1 MLSSV
6 FTIARYSLLEAVRG
20 KVLWI
25 VISLLILSVLI
36 SLFISQTALTET
48 RESQVA
54 LMAGFLR
61 LSSVFVMIFF
71 VVSSVAREFQDKAI
85 ELIFSIAMPRYQI
98 FIGKFLGFSLIA
110 FVIIILYS
118 MLLLFYSDALS
129 VLIWSLSFWCELSLV
144 ALLSLILILSLENVA
159 LSLISSIG
167 AYALMRFM
175 PAIQSMGDGPF
186 QDGLFN
192 KFINVFLDLISLL
205 MPRLDNFSQSSW
217 LAVSPP
223 TSTEVISFV
232 IEFVLFVI
240 LFSLVGIIDLKR
252 KTI

>member
-1 MLSSV
+1 MFSSM

-25 VISLLILSVLI
+25 ISSLLLLSLLISF
-36 SLFISQTALTET
+36 FISQTALTET

-71 VVSSVAREFQDKAI
+71 VVSSVAREFQDKSI

-98 FIGKFLGFSLIA
+98 FFGKFLGFSLIA
-110 FVIIILYS
+110 FVIVILYS
-118 MLLLFYSDALS
+118 LALLFYSDTSA

-144 ALLSLILILSLENVA
+144 ALLSLIFILSLENVA
-159 LSLISSIG
+159 VSLISSIG

-205 MPRLDNFSQSSW
+205 IPRLDNFSQSSW

-223 TSTEVISFV
+223 ASSDVVSFV